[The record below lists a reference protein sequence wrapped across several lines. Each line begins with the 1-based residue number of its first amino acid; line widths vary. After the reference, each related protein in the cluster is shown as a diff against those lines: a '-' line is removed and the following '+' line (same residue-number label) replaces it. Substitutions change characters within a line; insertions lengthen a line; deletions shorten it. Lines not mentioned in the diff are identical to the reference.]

1 MTIKILETGAL
12 SRGIGEA
19 LKDCLER
26 GFVPPLHAAIVSA
39 DGSAL
44 VMRYVR
50 AGQGMEPSVLAKH
63 YEGDLIEAPVNIMIT
78 DARGEAAHLV
88 LSKEDGKPRLVH

>member
-1 MTIKILETGAL
+1 MTVEILGTGAL

-44 VMRYVR
+44 VMRYVQVGE
-50 AGQGMEPSVLAKH
+50 AMKPSVLAKH
-63 YEGDLIEAPVNIMIT
+63 YESDLIEAPVNIMII

-88 LSKEDGKPRLVH
+88 LSKAGGKPRLVH